1 MSHFSDMLNDRVA
14 LAKKNGERHEDIPA
28 LVDSKMIYIE
38 DATLPIEEGDR
49 FERKLPNGL
58 VESYVVLD
66 PGFKRGVGGIPS
78 HYQTQVRR
86 ASGASE
92 SIESA
97 PKTDQAVAAIF
108 ISHSSSDLEFAR
120 LLVALFRSALR
131 LRATSIRC
139 TSVDGH
145 RLPGGADTDEQLRR
159 EVHDATAFIG
169 IISAASLNSM
179 YVAFELGARWGAQRH
194 LLPLLTP
201 GADASILS
209 GPLAGVNALRS
220 DNASQLHQMID
231 EVGDLLRVQPEPA
244 QVFQSAID
252 ALMSM
257 PASAAPPDK
266 ETVGDELDDG
276 EVIILELLSQL
287 PAAEAVDARSLA
299 PQVGL
304 SEQRAEFHLKRLV
317 AGDFAGDR
325 LSIGGP
331 DEYFIAQKGRAVL
344 IERGRL

>member
-1 MSHFSDMLNDRVA
+1 MSHFSGMLNDRVA

-28 LVDSKMIYIE
+28 LVDSKMIFME
-38 DATLPIEEGDR
+38 DVTLPIEEGDR

-66 PGFKRGVGGIPS
+66 PGFKKGAGGIPS

-97 PKTDQAVAAIF
+97 PKTDPAVDIF
-108 ISHSSSDLEFAR
+108 ISHSSSDLEFAK
-120 LLVALFRSALR
+120 LLLALLRSALR
-131 LRATSIRC
+131 LPAASIRC

-231 EVGDLLRVQPEPA
+231 EVGNLLGVEPERA
-244 QVFQSAID
+244 QVFQAEID
-252 ALMSM
+252 ALLSV
-257 PASAAPPDK
+257 PASPAPPDK
-266 ETVGDELDDG
+266 ETVSDELDDV
-276 EVIILELLSQL
+276 EVTILELLSKL
-287 PAAEAVDARSLA
+287 PAAEAVDASSLA
-299 PQVGL
+299 SQVGL
-304 SEQRAEFHLKRLV
+304 SEQRAEFHLRRLV
-317 AGDFAGDR
+317 VGDFAGDR
-325 LSIGGP
+325 LRIGRAT
-331 DEYFIAQKGRAVL
+331 EYFIAQKGRGVL